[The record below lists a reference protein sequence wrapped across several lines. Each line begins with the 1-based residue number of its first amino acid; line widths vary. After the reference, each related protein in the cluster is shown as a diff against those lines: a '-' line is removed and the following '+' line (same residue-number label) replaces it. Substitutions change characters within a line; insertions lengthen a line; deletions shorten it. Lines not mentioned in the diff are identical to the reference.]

1 MSSSNQPGCNQ
12 VFGGSAG
19 RALLFLQ
26 RFEAWGQAS
35 DLATALEYIEGAL
48 ASVGAVSASTCGF
61 LWGRPGVGAVGA
73 VVRSRAGDEAGAQS
87 LVDALVGYFE
97 KAPDDSEC
105 PYDDWDSGRAGLL
118 YVSKFLDEMLPQWP
132 GGLPVIDRDLLAP
145 VALAIIDRGT
155 RLSDSPGEYLEWL
168 SPNDQGKWLGMS
180 HGSAGVLH
188 GLLLVPEV
196 VLGNSTARRL
206 ILGTIDHIVAQQQP
220 SGNFPSEVLA
230 SSPPHSAWLCYSSV
244 LWTLFLTH
252 TPARTYALLFLLKSR
267 RTLAL
272 PSLFHILLFFLSRG
286 APAASLLSPHH

>member
-1 MSSSNQPGCNQ
+1 M
-12 VFGGSAG
+12 FGGSAG

-220 SGNFPSEVLA
+220 SGSVPAWPPRGGSCRGLTRGDAVGSIPPGFLRRVLGPGGA
-230 SSPPHSAWLCYSSV
+230 RGRRPFEAQSLRRDARARPQAWGSRPLGESRKQRRHHPHDAV
-244 LWTLFLTH
+244 
-252 TPARTYALLFLLKSR
+252 
-267 RTLAL
+267 
-272 PSLFHILLFFLSRG
+272 
-286 APAASLLSPHH
+286 